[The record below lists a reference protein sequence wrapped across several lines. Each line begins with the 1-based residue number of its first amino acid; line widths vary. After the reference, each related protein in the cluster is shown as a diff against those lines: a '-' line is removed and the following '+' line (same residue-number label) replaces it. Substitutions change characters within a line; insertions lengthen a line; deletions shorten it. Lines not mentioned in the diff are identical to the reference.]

1 MYIGSR
7 RPNNIVLTQVNT
19 LPTFGIAC
27 AAAIDGQSSDTNEG
41 SAVGIPGS
49 WSCAASVALRLL
61 AEKGGLV
68 TARSA
73 AAIVYVSQ
81 GCLEQTES
89 KGFTD
94 LNAATA

>member
-1 MYIGSR
+1 
-7 RPNNIVLTQVNT
+7 VLLLFDGLSSNT
-19 LPTFGIAC
+19 
-27 AAAIDGQSSDTNEG
+27 NKG

-61 AEKGGLV
+61 TEKGGLV

-81 GCLEQTES
+81 GCLEQTET
-89 KGFTD
+89 KGLTG